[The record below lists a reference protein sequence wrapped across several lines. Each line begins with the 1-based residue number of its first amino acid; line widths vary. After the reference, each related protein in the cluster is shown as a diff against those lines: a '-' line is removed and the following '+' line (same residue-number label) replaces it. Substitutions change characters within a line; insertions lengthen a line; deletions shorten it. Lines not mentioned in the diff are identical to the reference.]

1 MQYFKQYA
9 HDCKIYTIY
18 SISGKD
24 DRGFIIYEKKI
35 TNFHLVYKVKHFYN
49 ILLQQRTFRNEDFTF
64 FENNVVKSYVHECQ
78 IKGFLHNV
86 ESLKTHLVQHANQ
99 NLFENEKQTQVFQ
112 MFFPYLDSNMKNE

>member
-49 ILLQQRTFRNEDFTF
+49 ILL
-64 FENNVVKSYVHECQ
+64 
-78 IKGFLHNV
+78 
-86 ESLKTHLVQHANQ
+86 
-99 NLFENEKQTQVFQ
+99 
-112 MFFPYLDSNMKNE
+112 